1 MENHL
6 FCLCVGFRV
15 SLRRAR
21 ERGWGLGFKDLR
33 FQAQVTHSADFGGG
47 FGYPVSKMVGRSVRC
62 NVVILLIS

>member
-47 FGYPVSKMVGRSVRC
+47 FGYPVSKMVGRSDVMWF
-62 NVVILLIS
+62 